1 MERGDSAGGSAE
13 LAKLIDEHGEAIY
26 FDFLRYTPFEIDDVL
41 VPGSGLTARK
51 ALAIIR
57 NLPLDSATVA
67 SIRGGVEFKGW
78 DNHLY
83 MLANLVDAVKENTYV
98 FVAANAKRK
107 PKPPKPIDRPT
118 AKQKKNPLGNRFAMM
133 ARIARKNAIEK
144 AKRKAAAQ

>member
-1 MERGDSAGGSAE
+1 M
-13 LAKLIDEHGEAIY
+13 
-26 FDFLRYTPFEIDDVL
+26 L

-107 PKPPKPIDRPT
+107 PKPPKPIDRP
-118 AKQKKNPLGNRFAMM
+118 ASKKKTNPLGNRFALM
-133 ARIARKNAIEK
+133 ARIARKNAAEK
-144 AKRKAAAQ
+144 AKRKAAQP